1 LCDLPAVCRRPEPV
15 PGEYDVWNLVLKSS
29 TALLSSRGARIAGQA
44 LVITA
49 LVGGT
54 AAYAAADTTVELT
67 VDGRTEKVRAF
78 GSSVSDVLEAADVS
92 VGDRDVVAPGP
103 DEQVDDGERV
113 VVRHARPLTLTVDGE
128 TDTHWTTALTVGD
141 ALDDLDVRTE
151 GARLSAS
158 RSAPLGRQGLDLTV
172 TNPKDVQVLVDGQ
185 VLPVVTQSPTV
196 ADVLSE
202 VGVTLGQADTVSVA
216 PSTPVVDGLVVAVTR
231 VATGDLVEEK
241 AIAFPTEERES
252 GDLYKGDR
260 KVQQAGKTGTRTITY
275 QQVTANGQEI
285 SRKVVSDEV
294 TAQPVPQ
301 IVLVGTKEKPAPP
314 PAPSAPAVPSGSVWD
329 RLAQCESGG
338 NWHINTGNGY
348 YGGLQFN
355 LQTWRAYGGS
365 GYPHQNSREAQIA
378 VAERVQQAQG
388 WGAWPSCSSKLGLR

>member
-1 LCDLPAVCRRPEPV
+1 V
-15 PGEYDVWNLVLKSS
+15 PGEYDVWILVLKSS
-29 TALLSSRGARIAGQA
+29 TALLSHRGARIAGQA

-67 VDGRTEKVRAF
+67 VDGKTEKVRAF

-92 VGDRDVVAPGP
+92 VGERDVVAPGP
-103 DEQVDDGERV
+103 DDEVEDGDRV

-141 ALDDLDVRTE
+141 ALDALNVRTT

-158 RSAPLGRQGLDLTV
+158 RSEPLGRQGLELTV

-185 VLPVVTQSPTV
+185 VLPVVTQAPTV
-196 ADVLSE
+196 ADVLAE
-202 VGVTLGQADTVSVA
+202 VGVKLGQADSISVA

-231 VATGDLVEEK
+231 VATGSLVEEK
-241 AIAFPTEERES
+241 TIAFPTEKRETS
-252 GDLYKGDR
+252 DLYEGQR

-275 QQVTANGQEI
+275 EQVTANGQEI

-294 TAQPVPQ
+294 TAEPVPQ
-301 IVLVGTKEKPAPP
+301 IVLVGTKEKP
-314 PAPSAPAVPSGSVWD
+314 SAPAVASGSVWD

-365 GYPHQNSREAQIA
+365 GYPHENSREAQIA
-378 VAERVQQAQG
+378 VAERVQDAQG
-388 WGAWPSCSSKLGLR
+388 WGAWPACSSKLGLR

>member
-67 VDGRTEKVRAF
+67 VDVKTEKVRAF

-103 DEQVDDGERV
+103 DEEVDDGERV

-285 SRKVVSDEV
+285 SRKVTSDEV

-301 IVLVGTKEKPAPP
+301 IVLVGTKAKPAPP

-338 NWHINTGNGY
+338 NWQINTGNGY

-365 GYPHQNSREAQIA
+365 GYPHQNSRAAQIA

>member
-1 LCDLPAVCRRPEPV
+1 V
-15 PGEYDVWNLVLKSS
+15 PGEYDVWILVLKSS
-29 TALLSSRGARIAGQA
+29 TALLSHRGARIAGQA

-67 VDGRTEKVRAF
+67 VDGKTEKVRAF

-92 VGDRDVVAPGP
+92 VGERDVVAPGP
-103 DEQVDDGERV
+103 DDEVEDGDRV

-141 ALDDLDVRTE
+141 ALDALNVRTT

-158 RSAPLGRQGLDLTV
+158 RSEPLGRQGLELTV

-185 VLPVVTQSPTV
+185 VLPVVTQAPTV
-196 ADVLSE
+196 ADVLAE
-202 VGVTLGQADTVSVA
+202 VGVKLGQADSISVA
-216 PSTPVVDGLVVAVTR
+216 PSTPVVDRLVVAVTR
-231 VATGDLVEEK
+231 VATGSLVEEK
-241 AIAFPTEERES
+241 TIAFPTEKRETS
-252 GDLYKGDR
+252 DLYEGQR

-275 QQVTANGQEI
+275 EQVTANGQEI

-294 TAQPVPQ
+294 TAEPVPQ
-301 IVLVGTKEKPAPP
+301 IVLVGTKEKP
-314 PAPSAPAVPSGSVWD
+314 SAPAVASGSVWD

-365 GYPHQNSREAQIA
+365 GYPHENSREAQIA
-378 VAERVQQAQG
+378 VAERVQDAQG
-388 WGAWPSCSSKLGLR
+388 WGAWPACSSKLGLR

>member
-1 LCDLPAVCRRPEPV
+1 V
-15 PGEYDVWNLVLKSS
+15 PGEYDVWILVLKSS
-29 TALLSSRGARIAGQA
+29 TALLSHRGARIAGQA
-44 LVITA
+44 LVISA

-67 VDGRTEKVRAF
+67 VDGKTEKVRAF

-92 VGDRDVVAPGP
+92 VGERDVVAPGP
-103 DEQVDDGERV
+103 DDEVEDGDRV

-141 ALDDLDVRTE
+141 ALDALNVRTT

-158 RSAPLGRQGLDLTV
+158 RSEPLGRQGLELTV

-185 VLPVVTQSPTV
+185 VLPVVTQAPTV
-196 ADVLSE
+196 ADVLAE
-202 VGVTLGQADTVSVA
+202 VGVKLGQADSISVA

-231 VATGDLVEEK
+231 VATGSLVEEK
-241 AIAFPTEERES
+241 TIAFPTEKRETS
-252 GDLYKGDR
+252 DLYEGQR

-275 QQVTANGQEI
+275 EQVTANGQEI

-294 TAQPVPQ
+294 TAEPVPQ
-301 IVLVGTKEKPAPP
+301 IVLVGTKEKP
-314 PAPSAPAVPSGSVWD
+314 SAPAVASGSVWD

-365 GYPHQNSREAQIA
+365 GYPHENSREAQIA
-378 VAERVQQAQG
+378 VAERVQDAQG
-388 WGAWPSCSSKLGLR
+388 WGAWPACSSKLGLR